1 MQWKSRC
8 FYQER
13 YMRHL
18 YLINTIC
25 YIEALGLTLMSWNSL
40 RTKISFENNAAH
52 LGIFFFFSFG
62 IWRKFPTYS
71 SHPANLS
78 LAFVMFYSVK
88 STYRMSTTCKGHQR
102 LFIQILPMRDWAR
115 FSFCQRLPGVLK
127 EFYGIKGVLSF
138 KTVLDWWVSFVDEV
152 FS

>member
-25 YIEALGLTLMSWNSL
+25 YIEALGPTLMSWNSL

-52 LGIFFFFSFG
+52 LGIFFFSFG

-102 LFIQILPMRDWAR
+102 LFIQILPIRDWAR